1 MQIKHWDRE
10 VFNDPCGCAYPGL
23 VSDFDLISWAGAWV
37 CYQGLTGQQELPAE
51 GGSWCQKGRS
61 SSLGWQRDPLRSIMP
76 QKMPIVWDRTILWE
90 NVGFDEFQLLKN
102 IGRKCFENCLTFS
115 KWQSFNVFRSKCC
128 FILIASI
135 NWRLKKML
143 ELKWNSWKWIE
154 TKCSLPLFLPQR
166 SYFWRNWEIFLT
178 F

>member
-1 MQIKHWDRE
+1 MTPVDVHIQAWCRTLI
-10 VFNDPCGCAYPGL
+10 
-23 VSDFDLISWAGAWV
+23 DLISWAGAWV
-37 CYQGLTGQQELPAE
+37 CYQGVTGQQELPAE
-51 GGSWCQKGRS
+51 GGSWWQKGRS

-135 NWRLKKML
+135 NWRLKKNVGTEM
-143 ELKWNSWKWIE
+143 EFLKMNRNKMFS
-154 TKCSLPLFLPQR
+154 SSFPPPAFLFLEKLWD
-166 SYFWRNWEIFLT
+166 FFDFLVSLSRDI
-178 F
+178 